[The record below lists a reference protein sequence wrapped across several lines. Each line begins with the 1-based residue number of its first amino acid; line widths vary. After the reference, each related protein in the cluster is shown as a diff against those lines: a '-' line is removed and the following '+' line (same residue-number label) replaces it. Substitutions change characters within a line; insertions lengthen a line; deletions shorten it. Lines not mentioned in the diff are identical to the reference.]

1 MAETKTETKTEKKE
15 NVDFWTVEEKKLSK
29 EKYNCEILISNGSHD
44 EVMATTFPNDAF
56 VITYNI
62 DNNDCFDLTRGTK
75 TNIFD
80 MYYDKFKQGLK
91 DIDYGRGTI
100 NPKLWGYQS
109 PKPTKKKRKG

>member
-1 MAETKTETKTEKKE
+1 METTTDKKE
-15 NVDFWTVEEKKLSK
+15 NVDFWTVEEKKSSR
-29 EKYNCEILISNGSHD
+29 EKYNCEILVSNGSHE

-56 VITYNI
+56 IITYNI
-62 DNNDCFDLTRGTK
+62 DNNNCFDLTRGTK

-100 NPKLWGYQS
+100 NPKLWGYQT
-109 PKPTKKKRKG
+109 PKQSKKKRKV